1 MTDAPLAA
9 PRARLAMRAEVRST
23 RKIGDAMVQVVLGGG
38 DLDGFTP
45 SAFTDSY
52 VKLVF
57 LTPGVDYPQPLDVNG
72 VKSALPAEHWPRLRT
87 YTVRDWDGASKE
99 LTLDVIVHGDAG
111 LAGPWARSAQ
121 PGDLVH
127 LVGPG
132 GEYAPDPDADWHLFA
147 GDESALPAIC
157 VSLAALP
164 SHATAHVF
172 IEVGGPNDE
181 VALHA
186 PAGAVVTW
194 LHRGER
200 PVGQL
205 LEAAVRAFEF
215 PAGTVHAFIHGEA
228 GFVKQLRRL
237 MRIEYGLPRER
248 LSISGYWR
256 YGADDEGWRAA
267 KKAWN
272 QEVEAEEV
280 AAGVL

>member
-1 MTDAPLAA
+1 MQ
-9 PRARLAMRAEVRST
+9 AEVRRT
-23 RKIGDAMVQVVLGGG
+23 ERIGDAMVRVVLGGN
-38 DLDGFTP
+38 DLEGFTP

-57 LTPGVDYPQPLDVNG
+57 LAPGVEYPDPLDVNG
-72 VKSALPAEHWPRLRT
+72 VKSAMPAEHWPRMRT
-87 YTVRDWDGASKE
+87 YTVRQWDDVSKE
-99 LTLDVIVHGDAG
+99 LSLDVIVHGDSG

-121 PGDLVH
+121 PGDRIH

-132 GEYAPDPDADWHLFA
+132 GEYAPDPAADWHLFA

-164 SHATAHVF
+164 SAARAHVF
-172 IEVGGPNDE
+172 LEVGGPNDE
-181 VALHA
+181 VVLQA
-186 PAGAVVTW
+186 PGGADVTW
-194 LHRGER
+194 LHRGDR

-205 LEAAVRAFEF
+205 LEAAVRSLEF
-215 PAGTVHAFIHGEA
+215 PAGVMQAFVHGEA

-237 MRIEYGLPRER
+237 LRIEYGIAREQ

-256 YGADDEGWRAA
+256 YGADDEGWRAT

-272 QEVEAEEV
+272 REVEAEEV